1 MSYFRIE
8 EYIIFHNA
16 KEYKTQ
22 TLKDTE
28 INLKKNTLHG
38 SYNMY
43 KKSKKIRIKINRTRT
58 YTHTKR
64 K

>member
-1 MSYFRIE
+1 MDLAHFTMQK
-8 EYIIFHNA
+8 NT
-16 KEYKTQ
+16 KTQ

-28 INLKKNTLHG
+28 IKLKKTTLHG

-43 KKSKKIRIKINRTRT
+43 KKPKKKN
-58 YTHTKR
+58 K